1 MRILKF
7 NKPAGA
13 GFGESRETCPVVQGH
28 GWRRRGVGRTTRD
41 FAFDVF
47 DVFDVC
53 TMMPQRLLHCT
64 REFDPHRIAW
74 RTRESNLHRIATGSN
89 AGVQPAPDRP
99 GRRAHAPPPP
109 HGPRALTPTPLT
121 HPRMSPPR
129 PRPPRISPTH
139 PRPPRMNT
147 HTPTPPRP
155 HTTRAC
161 YGRHTPPAGNR
172 APHPSVPRTC
182 PPRTRAP
189 PTSAR
194 GYLAAP
200 GTNAGVGPA
209 PDRPGFFSIFV
220 CRLFH
225 IALA

>member
-1 MRILKF
+1 MD
-7 NKPAGA
+7 PAVGMP
-13 GFGESRETCPVVQGH
+13 SR
-28 GWRRRGVGRTTRD
+28 R
-41 FAFDVF
+41 
-47 DVFDVC
+47 
-53 TMMPQRLLHCT
+53 T
-64 REFDPHRIAW
+64 RESDPHRIAW
-74 RTRESNLHRIATGSN
+74 RTQEGNPHRIATGSN

-99 GRRAHAPPPP
+99 GPRAHAPPRL
-109 HGPRALTPTPLT
+109 HAPRAITPTPLM
-121 HPRMSPPR
+121 HPRMSPL
-129 PRPPRISPTH
+129 H
-139 PRPPRMNT
+139 PRPLRMLPTHTRPPCMNT
-147 HTPTPPRP
+147 HAPHAPAHPRP

-189 PTSAR
+189 PTSSR
-194 GYLAAP
+194 WYIAAP